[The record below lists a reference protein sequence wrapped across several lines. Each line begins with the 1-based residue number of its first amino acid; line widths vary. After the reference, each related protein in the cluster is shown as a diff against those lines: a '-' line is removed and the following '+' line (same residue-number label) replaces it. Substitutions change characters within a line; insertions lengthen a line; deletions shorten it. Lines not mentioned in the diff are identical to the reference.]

1 MISWERHLLVTTL
14 SVCVGGR
21 WCVGAL
27 PMAAALLT
35 DPDDSDVALLELAN
49 PGNRPYMVERLPV
62 CDRAEPA
69 GHSGK

>member
-1 MISWERHLLVTTL
+1 
-14 SVCVGGR
+14 
-21 WCVGAL
+21 
-27 PMAAALLT
+27 MAAASLT

-49 PGNRPYMVERLPV
+49 AGNRPYMVERLPV